1 LLKLPRQ
8 SSRNI
13 QRADVASLGGHCT
26 VRRRHPRDPRDG
38 GIREGGLP
46 VVLTERSA
54 EVYRTNLRT
63 LLRTNPVAD
72 VLVQST
78 SLANAEQSAV
88 AVLGFTELDHERAKA
103 AAIVRG
109 GKVTNTEPVRSAAA
123 WTAVA
128 ARRGVAYTTFRR
140 IAEAIGYRD
149 VPALRP
155 GADPKRP
162 GAVRRSTLAD
172 HLTAHAG
179 SSPS

>member
-1 LLKLPRQ
+1 VSKVVH
-8 SSRNI
+8 
-13 QRADVASLGGHCT
+13 ADPPHASLGAQSIKVPVEVAWLNGRT
-26 VRRRHPRDPRDG
+26 DLG
-38 GIREGGLP
+38 GEQQP
-46 VVLTERSA
+46 V
-54 EVYRTNLRT
+54 LRPPIAGSFA

-72 VLVQST
+72 ALVQST

-123 WTAVA
+123 WTAAA

-149 VPALRP
+149 VPALRLALIQSDP
-155 GADPKRP
+155 ARFADPLWRVTSQRALCRVP
-162 GAVRRSTLAD
+162 AD
-172 HLTAHAG
+172 A
-179 SSPS
+179 